1 MITKADIQFVRS
13 LQDKQA
19 RTTSGL
25 FVAEGDKVVE
35 ELLRERAWKIE
46 RLFVLDGSRIQS
58 PMAEIVSTKDMERMS
73 AFKSAP
79 KSLAVVAIPKRTLA
93 PASPDELV
101 LALDEVQDPGNL
113 GTIIRTADWYGIRRI
128 VCTPTT
134 ADCWGPKVVQAT
146 MGALLRVEV
155 VSCDLVAWLK
165 DARKRGVAT
174 YATTL
179 DGNDIHKA
187 DLTAGGVIVMGNEG
201 KGVSKDVQAEVERN
215 LFIPPWP
222 ADRRGSES
230 LNVAIATAIVCEK
243 FRRPK

>member
-25 FVAEGDKVVE
+25 FIAEGDKVVE
-35 ELLRERAWKIE
+35 ELLREKAWKVE

-58 PMAEIVSTKDMERMS
+58 PLAEIVNTKDMERMS
-73 AFKSAP
+73 AFKSVP

-230 LNVAIATAIVCEK
+230 LNVAIATAIVCEN

>member
-19 RTTSGL
+19 RTTHGL

-35 ELLRERAWKIE
+35 ELLRERAWKVE

-58 PMAEIVSTKDMERMS
+58 PMAEMVSTKDMERMS
-73 AFKSAP
+73 AFKSVP
-79 KSLAVVAIPKRTLA
+79 KSLAVVAIPRRTLA

-165 DARKRGVAT
+165 QARRCGVAT

-187 DLTAGGVIVMGNEG
+187 SLTNGGVIVMGNEG
-201 KGVSKDVQAEVERN
+201 KGVSKEVQAEVEHN

-230 LNVAIATAIVCEK
+230 LNVAIATAIVCEN

>member
-35 ELLRERAWKIE
+35 ELLREKAWKIE

-58 PMAEIVSTKDMERMS
+58 PLAEIVNTKDMERMS
-73 AFKSAP
+73 AFKSVP

-165 DARKRGVAT
+165 EARKRGVAT

-187 DLTAGGVIVMGNEG
+187 DLTTGGVIVMGNEG
-201 KGVSKDVQAEVERN
+201 KGVSREVQAEVERN

-230 LNVAIATAIVCEK
+230 LNVAIATAIVCEN